1 MVTKKPKIRTKLK
14 DKLRR
19 PDITKTKK
27 TIPKSKRE
35 DDIKVKR
42 PKGNKRQC
50 KKLLDEAEP
59 YTGYVDVAEFHKNVM
74 NIIKKKR

>member
-1 MVTKKPKIRTKLK
+1 MVKKEKIRTKFK
-14 DKLRR
+14 EKLRR
-19 PDITKTKK
+19 PDRTKTKK
-27 TIPKSKRE
+27 NISKYRTE
-35 DDIKVKR
+35 EDIKVKK